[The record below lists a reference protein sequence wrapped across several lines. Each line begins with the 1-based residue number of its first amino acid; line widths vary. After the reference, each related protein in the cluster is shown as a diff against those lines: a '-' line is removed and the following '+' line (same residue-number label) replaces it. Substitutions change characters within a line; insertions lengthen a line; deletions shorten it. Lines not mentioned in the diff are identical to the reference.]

1 MRAVLV
7 CVFPGGFFIGC
18 VPDGK
23 RVKAHLAK
31 SGGLLEQPHLRLK
44 AISKVSLT
52 AQHVAQARPC
62 ATFLPRSLT
71 GQKDCQPGEGQPAW
85 ACPSCH

>member
-1 MRAVLV
+1 MFA
-7 CVFPGGFFIGC
+7 GGFFIGC

-31 SGGLLEQPHLRLK
+31 SSGLLEQPHLRLK

-52 AQHVAQARPC
+52 QHVAQARPC
-62 ATFLPRSLT
+62 GTFLLRSLT
-71 GQKDCQPGEGQPAW
+71 GQEGCQPGE
-85 ACPSCH
+85 